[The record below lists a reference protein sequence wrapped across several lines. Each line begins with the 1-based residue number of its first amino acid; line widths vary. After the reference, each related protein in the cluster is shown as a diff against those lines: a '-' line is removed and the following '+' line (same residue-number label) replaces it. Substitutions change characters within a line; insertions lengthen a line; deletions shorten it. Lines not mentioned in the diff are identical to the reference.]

1 MGGAI
6 ASEES
11 GKVGEAIASEERFA
25 MHLTS
30 NDSETNIL
38 QHSKSILQNGIANLL
53 VAKNAPL
60 A

>member
-1 MGGAI
+1 M
-6 ASEES
+6 
-11 GKVGEAIASEERFA
+11 GEAIASEERFA